1 MKTRRSYLSN
11 IIVAIGLSF
20 IITLL
25 FILPARG
32 MSIDQSADDAYR
44 IEEFSINTPGDLEVR
59 TSGGHITVEA
69 SETNTVRVE
78 MYVRRNGR
86 ELTPSDTDLED
97 FDIEISQSGNR
108 ITAKA
113 ERQGRG
119 WNWGRNN
126 LSVSFVV
133 YTPREMRTDLR
144 TSGGHI
150 SVNGVDGDQKLST
163 SGGHLEMVNMK
174 GTIDARTSGGHI
186 EISDFAGQMD
196 ARTSGGHIE
205 AENAQGTIK
214 LRTSGGHISLR
225 ELAGSIEASTSGGS
239 IEADLTSIE
248 QYADLR
254 TSGGHINIDVPE
266 NIGLDL
272 ELKGSRVNTNLKN
285 FSGNVE
291 RDEISGSI
299 NGGGPKL
306 TARTSGGS
314 VRIRFH

>member
-1 MKTRRSYLSN
+1 MKTRSRYISN
-11 IIVAIGLSF
+11 VIMAIGLSF

-25 FILPARG
+25 LILPAKAI
-32 MSIDQSADDAYR
+32 SYTNNADDAYR
-44 IEEFSINTPGDLEVR
+44 IEEFSINTPGELEVK

-86 ELTPSDTDLED
+86 ELTPSDTDLD
-97 FDIEISQSGNR
+97 DYDIEISQSGNK
-108 ITAKA
+108 ITATA
-113 ERQGRG
+113 DRRGGG
-119 WNWGRNN
+119 WNWGRNS

-133 YTPREMRTDLR
+133 YTPREMRTDLK

-150 SVNGVDGDQKLST
+150 TANGLDGDQTLST

-174 GTIDARTSGGHI
+174 GTVDARTSGGHI
-186 EISDFAGQMD
+186 EIQDFAGQMD

-225 ELAGSIEASTSGGS
+225 ELAGSVEANTSGGS

-254 TSGGHINIDVPE
+254 TSGGHINIEVPDG
-266 NIGLDL
+266 IGLDL
-272 ELKGSRVNTNLKN
+272 ELKGNRVNSNLKN
-285 FSGNVE
+285 FTGSVE

-299 NGGGPKL
+299 NGGGPKI

-314 VRIRFH
+314 VRIRFN